1 MMCSEPRSA
10 SSASGRS
17 SPCVS
22 EMTPMIV
29 EFFGSCAINVLGRAR
44 LQRFRSCTCDWMLS
58 TSAALHLFEE
68 PADADH
74 RPSNRAATD
83 FLKVIPGS
91 HAHGVEASVER
102 LQQGLRRD
110 VRTNA
115 ARGTMLDVYR
125 CSDRDLVA
133 FAIGL

>member
-58 TSAALHLFEE
+58 TSAVLHLFEE

-83 FLKVIPGS
+83 LLKVIPGS
-91 HAHGVEASVER
+91 HAHRVEASVKR
-102 LQQGLRRD
+102 LQHGLGRD
-110 VRTNA
+110 VCA
-115 ARGTMLDVYR
+115 HSACGTMLDVDR
-125 CSDRDLVA
+125 CSHGNLVA
-133 FAIGL
+133 FA